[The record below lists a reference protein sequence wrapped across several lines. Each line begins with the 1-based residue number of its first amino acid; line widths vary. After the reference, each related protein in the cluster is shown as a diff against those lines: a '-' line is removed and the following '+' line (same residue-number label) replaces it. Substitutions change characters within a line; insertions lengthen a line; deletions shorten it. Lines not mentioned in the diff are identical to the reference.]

1 MIISEA
7 LIIGRMIPP
16 ETSTVRRRKLI
27 HLKFYGSK
35 KKCSKRIAKNGKG
48 S

>member
-16 ETSTVRRRKLI
+16 ETSTVGRRKLI

-35 KKCSKRIAKNGKG
+35 KKMFKKDSEKRKR
-48 S
+48 